1 MNFTID
7 QDSLTGSEPDFT
19 VQLEVASETGNPMDE
34 DENPSNNAVQ
44 LTFDIVAR
52 AEISVTRL

>member
-7 QDSLTGSEPDFT
+7 QDSLTGSEDDFT
-19 VQLEVASETGNPMDE
+19 VQLEVASVTGNPLNE

-44 LTFDIVAR
+44 ITFDIVAR

>member
-19 VQLEVASETGNPMDE
+19 VRLEVASETGNPLDQ
-34 DENPSNNAVQ
+34 DQNSTNNAVQ
-44 LTFDIVAR
+44 IIFDIVAQ

>member
-19 VQLEVASETGNPMDE
+19 VWVEVASEIVYFSDQ
-34 DENPSNNAVQ
+34 DVNPSNNFVQ

>member
-19 VQLEVASETGNPMDE
+19 VRVEVTSQT
-34 DENPSNNAVQ
+34 ENSLDGDVDTSNNFVQ
-44 LTFDIVAR
+44 LNFDIVAR